1 MSKDVINILLIEDD
15 EDDYILTRSY
25 LTDNERFDFN
35 IDWEHDYGKGLER
48 VKENAHDLY
57 LIDYRLGSLS
67 GIDLLKEA
75 REAGIAKPMIML
87 TGQDSYQTDIESMAS
102 GASDYLV
109 KGEINN
115 SLLER
120 AIRYNLEQYHNIM
133 TLREQEVKY
142 RVLFEESLDA
152 VFIANDD
159 LEILDSNFAFRKLL
173 GVFHDSD
180 EMLELSGLFKD
191 EACYQKFKDE
201 FDQNS
206 YIINREINLKD
217 ADGNEKLCLISVNRT
232 ESQNDAPAMIQG
244 IIKDITLLKKA
255 EKELID
261 SEKAILTGKMV
272 RTVAHEIRNP
282 LTNIM
287 LSLKQLE
294 KKINDSGEDTKNF
307 IEIAGKNTLVINTL
321 IDEMLQASSPGE
333 MSFKSTSLNDI
344 IEESVKFCKDRIE
357 LQHVELVMDLD
368 KTVDC
373 RELDPEQLKRAF
385 NNVIINAVEA
395 MSKSDKKILTI
406 TSKMTDG
413 DCTIT
418 ISDTGEG
425 IEEDKIK
432 DLFEPF
438 FTGKAGGMGLGLT
451 LVMNVMKKHRAEVKV
466 SSKLG
471 EGTKFEFIFP
481 I

>member
-1 MSKDVINILLIEDD
+1 MPKDVINILLIEDD

-25 LTDNERFDFN
+25 LTDNERFDFK
-35 IDWEHDYGKGLER
+35 IDWEHEYDKGLEK

-57 LIDYRLGSLS
+57 LVDYRLGSQS

-75 REAGIAKPMIML
+75 RDAGITRPMIML
-87 TGQDSYQTDIESMAS
+87 TGQDSYQTDIDSMAS

-152 VFIANDD
+152 VFIANDS
-159 LEILDSNFAFRKLL
+159 LEIRDSNFAFRKLL

-180 EMLELSGLFKD
+180 QKLELSSLFKN
-191 EACYQKFKDE
+191 EESYKKFKDE
-201 FDQNS
+201 FDKHA
-206 YIINREINLKD
+206 YIINREIKLKD
-217 ADGNEKLCLISVNRT
+217 AEGNEKTCLISVNRT
-232 ESQNDAPAMIQG
+232 ESQNGGPNMLQG

-282 LTNIM
+282 LTNII
-287 LSLKQLE
+287 LSLKQIE
-294 KKINDSGEDTKNF
+294 KKIEDSGDTKNF
-307 IEIAGKNTLVINTL
+307 IDIAGKNTLVINTL

-333 MSFKSTSLNDI
+333 MSFKSASLNDI
-344 IEESVKFCKDRIE
+344 IEDSVKFCKDRIE
-357 LQHVELVMDLD
+357 LQNVELVVDLD
-368 KTVDC
+368 STVDC
-373 RELDPEQLKRAF
+373 RELDSEQLKRAF

-395 MSKSDKKILTI
+395 MSKSEKKVLTVR
-406 TSKMTDG
+406 SKMTDG

-425 IEEDKIK
+425 IEESKIN

-451 LVMNVMKKHRAEVKV
+451 LVSNVMKKHKAEVNV
-466 SSKLG
+466 SSKPG

-481 I
+481 Y